1 MSTPG
6 PGAESIV
13 IPAISAPSSVS
24 FVRSLGRRDV
34 RPITVSERKT
44 ASGFSSRYSAESH
57 VVPGPG
63 EDLQGYEDALL
74 SLAERSDVRTLVP
87 MREADVFVLARRRE
101 RFADHV
107 STLWPS
113 FEQLRTVH
121 DRLRLVEVAADAGV
135 SAPETQLLSE
145 VDDRDRNRIVKGR
158 YSVLTHEYEASVPPR
173 KLLDPGST
181 SYLEAG
187 TEPDVASIRGE
198 MRHDPIAQEFVDGDE
213 YALWALYDDGEPV
226 ATCQKH
232 QLRGWNY
239 AGGTSVYR
247 RTVRLPELEAAGR
260 ALLDELDWHGFASV
274 QFKRE
279 PESGEF
285 TLMEINPRVW
295 VSLPCSVRAGADFPL
310 YYWQTAT
317 GRPVDIDPENPYEVD
332 VATHLL
338 RGEAA
343 HLTSILTNEES
354 FVDPPTLASTAV
366 GMAKSMYRPKHR
378 GIDYLSADDP
388 LPFVRGALN
397 VSLGQMKNAL

>member
-1 MSTPG
+1 MSTHESSR
-6 PGAESIV
+6 ESIV
-13 IPAISAPSSVS
+13 VPAISAPSSVS
-24 FVRSLGRRDV
+24 FVRSLGRRGV
-34 RPITVSERKT
+34 RPIAVSERET
-44 ASGFSSRYSAESH
+44 ASGFASRYTAESH
-57 VVPGPG
+57 VVASPEESLP
-63 EDLQGYEDALL
+63 EYEDALL
-74 SLAERSDVRTLVP
+74 SLAKRPDVRTLVP
-87 MREADVFVLARRRE
+87 MREADVLALARRRE
-101 RFADHV
+101 EFAEHV

-121 DRLRLVEVAADAGV
+121 DRRRLVDAAADAGV
-135 SAPETQLLSE
+135 NAPETELLSE
-145 VDDRDRNRIVKGR
+145 VDDWDRNRIVKGR
-158 YSVLTHEYEASVPPR
+158 YSVLTHEYEPSVPPR
-173 KLLDPGST
+173 KLLDPGAT
-181 SYLEAG
+181 RYLEAG

-213 YALWALYDDGEPV
+213 YALWALYEDGDPV

-247 RTVRLPELEAAGR
+247 RTVRIPELERAGR

-274 QFKRE
+274 QFKRDVDG
-279 PESGEF
+279 GEF

-310 YYWQTAT
+310 YFWRTAI
-317 GRPVDIDPENPYEVD
+317 GEPVDIDPDNAYEED

-343 HLTSILTNEES
+343 YLTSVLSKNES
-354 FVDPPTLASTAV
+354 FVDPPTLAATAA
-366 GMAKSMYRPKHR
+366 GMAKSMYRPKHG

>member
-1 MSTPG
+1 MSTYG
-6 PGAESIV
+6 SGAESIV

-24 FVRSLGRRDV
+24 FVRSLGRHGV

-57 VVPGPG
+57 VVPGPD
-63 EDLQGYEDALL
+63 ENLRGYEDALL
-74 SLAERSDVRTLVP
+74 SLAERSDVRALVP

-101 RFADHV
+101 QFADHV

-121 DRLRLVEVAADAGV
+121 DRRRLVEVAGDAGV
-135 SAPETQLLSE
+135 AAPETQLLSE
-145 VDDRDRNRIVKGR
+145 VDDWDRNRIVKGR
-158 YSVLTHEYEASVPPR
+158 YSVLTHEYEPSVPPR

-181 SYLEAG
+181 RYLEAG

-198 MRHDPIAQEFVDGDE
+198 MRHNPIAQEFVGGDE
-213 YALWALYDDGEPV
+213 YALWALYDEGEPV

-247 RTVRLPELEAAGR
+247 RTVCIPELEQAGR

-279 PESGEF
+279 PDSGEF

-295 VSLPCSVRAGADFPL
+295 VSLPCAVRAGANFPL
-310 YYWQTAT
+310 YFWQTAT
-317 GRPVDIDPENPYEVD
+317 GKPVDIDPENPYEED

-343 HLTSILTNEES
+343 HLTSVLSKKES
-354 FVDPPTLASTAV
+354 FVDPPTLTATAV

-397 VSLGQMKNAL
+397 VSLGQMKKAL

>member
-1 MSTPG
+1 MSSYA

-13 IPAISAPSSVS
+13 VPAISAPSSVS
-24 FVRSLGRRDV
+24 FVRSLGRRGV

-44 ASGFSSRYSAESH
+44 ASGFASRYTAESH
-57 VVPGPG
+57 VVPSPAT
-63 EDLQGYEDALL
+63 DLQGYEDALL
-74 SLAERSDVRTLVP
+74 SFAERSDVRTLVP

-101 RFADHV
+101 EFAEHV
-107 STLWPS
+107 STLWPT

-121 DRLRLVEVAADAGV
+121 DRCRLVEVAADAGV
-135 SAPETQLLSE
+135 AAPRTQLLSE
-145 VDDRDRNRIVKGR
+145 IDNWDRNRIVKGR
-158 YSVLTHEYEASVPPR
+158 YSVLTHEYEPSVPSR

-181 SYLEAG
+181 TYLHAG
-187 TEPDVASIRGE
+187 TEPDVGSIRGE
-198 MRHDPIAQEFVDGDE
+198 MRHDPIAQEFVGGDE
-213 YALWALYDDGEPV
+213 YALWALYDEGEPV

-232 QLRGWNY
+232 QLRGWSY

-247 RTVRLPELEAAGR
+247 RTVRIPELEQAGR

-274 QFKRE
+274 QFRRD
-279 PESGEF
+279 PETDEF

-295 VSLPCSVRAGADFPL
+295 VSLPCALRAGADFPL

-317 GRPVDIDPENPYEVD
+317 GQPVDIDPENPYEVD

-343 HLTSILTNEES
+343 HLTSVLSKKDS
-354 FVDPPTLASTAV
+354 FSDPPTLAATAA
-366 GMAKSMYRPKHR
+366 GMAKSMYDPKHR

-397 VSLGQMKNAL
+397 VSLGQMKKAL